1 MNLIGHDGRTD
12 AQTTLSIPAVDVKSG
27 LANLTITISVFSRFF
42 GKMKIWL
49 PRFFFGWFLGNT
61 NFLQSKVGKTENI
74 VISERAYTIL
84 KIMSIQGYKM
94 WTNELST

>member
-49 PRFFFGWFLGNT
+49 PRFFFG
-61 NFLQSKVGKTENI
+61 
-74 VISERAYTIL
+74 
-84 KIMSIQGYKM
+84 
-94 WTNELST
+94 